1 MKKVYSRPFMRVI
14 DIQTVQLMSGSKSGK
29 VTGINQYNGAG
40 PIYIGEESDE
50 EARSRSSNVN
60 VWDDNE

>member
-1 MKKVYSRPFMRVI
+1 MRVI